1 MYSQAAG
8 CCDSHTVVYWARA
21 SICFVLCLT
30 FPPFFNPRSR
40 YADWQDGGGD
50 QRAHQEHGPVED
62 HWEGAER
69 CHQPRHQGAGED
81 DQQTGYAAEEER
93 RVHEEDQRAGLTPSG
108 GLWEVPDPHTKTGTH
123 AIWTFTHAHTA
134 GPRSC
139 LRRPTCSPVTQTLLF
154 LFLKPT
160 TYGSTKCELSGAA
173 CILNCVCL
181 CTKIASEF
189 VINAPYSWSF
199 H

>member
-1 MYSQAAG
+1 MVSTNVSKTRWLDQTVNNQQPQFPDLLMCSQAVG
-8 CCDSHTVVYWARA
+8 CCDSHTVVYWAWA

-30 FPPFFNPRSR
+30 FSPFFNPRSR

-62 HWEGAER
+62 HRKGAER

-123 AIWTFTHAHTA
+123 VVYHSWMSQ
-134 GPRSC
+134 PC
-139 LRRPTCSPVTQTLLF
+139 LKDNENQTCYKMTKRNV
-154 LFLKPT
+154 LKW
-160 TYGSTKCELSGAA
+160 YDVNK
-173 CILNCVCL
+173 
-181 CTKIASEF
+181 
-189 VINAPYSWSF
+189 
-199 H
+199 